1 MLKGVPTVVA
11 LPDGTVYLNTT
22 GTPAMATGGS
32 GDVLTGLIAALIGQG
47 LTVADAAVAG
57 VYLHG
62 MAGELAAGGSVGM
75 AASELLQMLPEAR
88 KTVCT

>member
-1 MLKGVPTVVA
+1 
-11 LPDGTVYLNTT
+11 
-22 GTPAMATGGS
+22 MATGGS

-75 AASELLQMLPEAR
+75 AASELLLKLPEAR
-88 KTVCT
+88 KY